1 MSIRDL
7 INIDFFFNLKL
18 LFNLNNIIPT
28 FEADNLTGIADIID
42 KYDPDAIILDVDQT
56 LVPFEEIEIEDEI
69 QHFLKRISD
78 EKRFCLLSN
87 VPRTEK
93 RIKRIHLI
101 EDQIGIKAVF
111 ADKRKPSPVA
121 FRVALA
127 FLESEPSRTLMVGD
141 RLFTD
146 IIGANSLGIATILVP
161 PLNPKTDPFL
171 MVKLPR
177 FFERYYLKLARSLK
191 KAVSSRDASQS

>member
-18 LFNLNNIIPT
+18 LFKFDNIIPT
-28 FEADNLTGIADIID
+28 FEVDNLIEIADIIE
-42 KYDPDAIILDVDQT
+42 KYDPDAVILDVDQT
-56 LVPFEEIEIEDEI
+56 LVPFEEVEIEDEI
-69 QHFLKRISD
+69 RHFLKRISK

-93 RIKRIHLI
+93 RIERIHII
-101 EDQIGIKAVF
+101 EEQIGIRAVF

-121 FRVALA
+121 FRSALA
-127 FLESEPSRTLMVGD
+127 FLDSEPLKALMIGD
-141 RLFTD
+141 RIFTD
-146 IIGANSLGIATILVP
+146 IMGANNLGISTVLVP

-177 FFERYYLKLARSLK
+177 YFERFYLKFARWLRKSL
-191 KAVSSRDASQS
+191 

>member
-69 QHFLKRISD
+69 HHFLKRISD

-121 FRVALA
+121 FRAALA

-146 IIGANSLGIATILVP
+146 IIGANNLGISTILVP

-177 FFERYYLKLARSLK
+177 FFEQYFLKWARSLK
-191 KAVSSRDASQS
+191 KS